1 MTQKHTYL
9 TVFLLLLGSLM
20 MAQEQ
25 VDLED
30 GTVSFLTSKNV
41 YVKFASTKNI
51 NTGDTLYRQQ
61 GQSLVPALVIVNK
74 SSSSTVCTPIGGQ
87 KFEVK
92 DQVVATI
99 TKPAPTKEQERPPL
113 SNPTPDPAI
122 SPINNDPVVKPAADR
137 AEEEVLFKEKI
148 KGRIS
153 VASYNNLSNNRNLHR
168 MRYAFSFRG
177 YNLNDS
183 RLSIESYVTF
193 RHQLNDSV
201 RLGEAL
207 KVYALSAKY
216 SFDKTT
222 HLTFGR
228 KINPKFSSMGAI
240 DGLQFEKGFGNNF
253 SMGVIAGTRPD
264 LRDYGL
270 NVDLLQFGAYASFAT
285 AVPSRF
291 SQSTVGFIEQM
302 NRGNTDRRFAYFQ
315 HSSTLAKNLNL
326 FGSFEIDLF
335 EKINEQVNNQPRLTN
350 LFAALRYRVSRKL
363 RFSASYDNRRNII
376 YYESYRNFIDQLI
389 EDETRQGLRFGF
401 HHRPFKTISWG
412 INSGVRF
419 QKSQRNPSRN
429 LNGHVTFSRVPY
441 LKARVSLRANL
452 LQTDFIDSQI
462 FGIRIN
468 KSLIRNKLDAELFYR
483 WVDYKYKIGDRLL
496 HQNIAGASLS
506 MRLQRSLSLHLFYEG
521 ISDNTRQIYHR
532 FNARIIKRF

>member
-25 VDLED
+25 VQLED

-41 YVKFASTKNI
+41 YVKFASTKNL
-51 NTGDTLYRQQ
+51 NVGDTLYRQQ
-61 GQSLVPALVIVNK
+61 GQSLVPGLVIVNK
-74 SSSSTVCTPIGGQ
+74 SSSSTVCTPIDGQ
-87 KFEVK
+87 KFAVK
-92 DQVVATI
+92 DQVVA
-99 TKPAPTKEQERPPL
+99 KARKKVPVKEEDNPTVVD
-113 SNPTPDPAI
+113 PTPDPTL
-122 SPINNDPVVKPAADR
+122 SPINNDPVVKPVEDR

-148 KGRIS
+148 KGRVS
-153 VASYNNLSNNRNLHR
+153 VASYNNLFKDRNLHR

-193 RHQLNDSV
+193 RHQLNDSI

-216 SFDKTT
+216 SFDKST

-253 SMGVIAGTRPD
+253 SMGAIAGTRPD
-264 LRDYGL
+264 LQDYGL
-270 NVDLLQFGAYASFAT
+270 NLDLLQFGAYASFAT

-291 SQSTVGFIEQM
+291 SQTTVGFIEQM
-302 NRGNTDRRFAYFQ
+302 NKGNTDRRFAYFQ

-326 FGSFEIDLF
+326 FGSFEVDLF
-335 EKINEQVNNQPRLTN
+335 EKINEQVNNQARLTN
-350 LFAALRYRVSRKL
+350 LFASLRYRVGRNL
-363 RFSASYDNRRNII
+363 RLSASYDNRRNII

-389 EDETRQGLRFGF
+389 EDETRQGLRFSF

-412 INSGVRF
+412 ATTGVRF
-419 QKSQRNPSRN
+419 QKSQANPSRN
-429 LNGHVTFSRVPY
+429 LNGHLTFSRVPFI
-441 LKARVSLRANL
+441 KARVSLRANF
-452 LQTDFIDSQI
+452 LQTNIIDSQI

-468 KSLIRNKLDAELFYR
+468 KNLIRNKLNAELFYR
-483 WVDYKYKIGDRLL
+483 WVDYKYKIGDRVL
-496 HQNIAGASLS
+496 HQNIAGANLS
-506 MRLQRSLSLHLFYEG
+506 FRLQKNLSLQLFYEG
-521 ISDNTRQIYHR
+521 IFDNSNQFYHR

>member
-1 MTQKHTYL
+1 MTKKHTFSIL
-9 TVFLLLLGSLM
+9 FLLLLGGWVQ
-20 MAQEQ
+20 AQEQ
-25 VDLED
+25 VLFEN
-30 GTVSFLTSKNV
+30 GTVSFLTTRNV
-41 YVKFASTKNI
+41 YVKFISTKNL
-51 NTGDTLYRQQ
+51 NVGDTLYRQQ
-61 GQSLVPALVIVNK
+61 GASLIPALVIANK
-74 SSSSTVCTPIGGQ
+74 SSSSTVCIPIGDQ
-87 KFEVK
+87 KFAVK
-92 DQVVATI
+92 DQVVAKAQ
-99 TKPAPTKEQERPPL
+99 KPAPIKQDDNPP
-113 SNPTPDPAI
+113 PIGPAPDPTL
-122 SPINNDPVVKPAADR
+122 SPINNDPVVKPVEDR

-148 KGRIS
+148 KGRVS
-153 VASYNNLSNNRNLHR
+153 VASYNNLFKDRNLHR
-168 MRYAFSFRG
+168 LRYAFSFRG

-193 RHQLNDSV
+193 RHQLNDSIS
-201 RLGEAL
+201 LGEAL

-253 SMGVIAGTRPD
+253 SIGAIAGTRPD

-270 NVDLLQFGAYASFAT
+270 NLDLLQFGAYASFAT
-285 AVPSRF
+285 AVPARF
-291 SQSTVGFIEQM
+291 LQTTVGFIEQM
-302 NRGNTDRRFAYFQ
+302 NKGNTDRRFAYFQ

-326 FGSFEIDLF
+326 FGSFEVDLF

-350 LFAALRYRVSRKL
+350 LFASLRYRVGRNL

-419 QKSQRNPSRN
+419 QKSQRNSSRN
-429 LNGHVTFSRVPY
+429 LNGHLTFSRVPY

-452 LQTDFIDSQI
+452 LQTDIIDSQI

-468 KSLIRNKLDAELFYR
+468 KNLIRNKLNAELFYR
-483 WVDYKYKIGDRLL
+483 WVDYRYKIGDRVL

-506 MRLQRSLSLHLFYEG
+506 FRLQRSLSLHLFYEG
-521 ISDNTRQIYHR
+521 IFDNNKQIYHR